1 MKIQDLVPRK
11 SKINLKM
18 IIDGVEQDRQYIL
31 MPATIKTI
39 LDLSKI
45 LERNIEDIFT
55 NPSAEEIAKISFFLM
70 EDKKDFLVREVSFV
84 DMNGNEVKERIGG
97 YVLLMNLFRNVDDL
111 FSVFAS
117 ILECFGYDQEQVDEI
132 KNEKID
138 DINDSIEKNIDKKKE
153 LIKE

>member
-18 IIDGVEQDRQYIL
+18 IIDDVEQDRQYIL

-55 NPSAEEIAKISFFLM
+55 NPSAEEISQIANILPLSINFPFSPETVM
-70 EDKKDFLVREVSFV
+70 SGCFA
-84 DMNGNEVKERIGG
+84 
-97 YVLLMNLFRNVDDL
+97 LFC
-111 FSVFAS
+111 S
-117 ILECFGYDQEQVDEI
+117 ITNSTAIATL
-132 KNEKID
+132 
-138 DINDSIEKNIDKKKE
+138 
-153 LIKE
+153 